1 VTRAM
6 KLLVTE
12 SKKESKKSSTY
23 NNKKNLKIA
32 ILEIRKNLERRAK
45 NA

>member
-1 VTRAM
+1 M

-12 SKKESKKSSTY
+12 SNKELKKSSTY
-23 NNKKNLKIA
+23 NNKKNLKVA

>member
-1 VTRAM
+1 M
-6 KLLVTE
+6 KLLVIE
-12 SKKESKKSSTY
+12 SNKKMQKSSTY
-23 NNKKNLKIA
+23 NNKESLKVA

>member
-1 VTRAM
+1 M
-6 KLLVTE
+6 KLLVIE
-12 SKKESKKSSTY
+12 SKKKRKKSSTY
-23 NNKKNLKIA
+23 NNKKNLKLS